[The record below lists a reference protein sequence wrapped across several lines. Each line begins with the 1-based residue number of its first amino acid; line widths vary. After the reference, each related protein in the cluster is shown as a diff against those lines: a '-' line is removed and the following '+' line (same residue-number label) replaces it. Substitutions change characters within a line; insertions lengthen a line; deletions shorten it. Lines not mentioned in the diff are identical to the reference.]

1 MPTDV
6 SREDSNNVCG
16 KGIVFNEARES
27 VGITT
32 LLKGLQPQREVPS
45 KDRGRRFA
53 AGNLAGNCPL
63 YLDGNEVRDFTFW
76 TLYPDNLRCFFL
88 GRLLLSYWSLSQCR
102 AKSFNTGSSANIQ
115 LRFSKKFLPHWWKNV
130 SDQVHNTSH

>member
-1 MPTDV
+1 MANLLVDVSIVPTDV

-63 YLDGNEVRDFTFW
+63 YLDGNEVREFTFW
-76 TLYPDNLRCFFL
+76 TLYPDKKALSNAKVFL
-88 GRLLLSYWSLSQCR
+88 LGQITLIILELVAVPSEILQHR
-102 AKSFNTGSSANIQ
+102 
-115 LRFSKKFLPHWWKNV
+115 
-130 SDQVHNTSH
+130 